1 MTTTSLRTAVK
12 ARLVEVFHDALP
24 GVQVL
29 YSVDGKTLLR
39 EAVVLFGA
47 YGANDD
53 EPSAMTGQASR
64 KPSFDTFEVEGV
76 CVARQLGQ
84 TAQAAEER
92 AEELYDA
99 CKNALVDPSLAGPN
113 LYGAGTYEAIDGL
126 IEAWMRP
133 TDLVSG
139 TDEHGWAATFSF
151 AVRVK
156 TRLT

>member
-1 MTTTSLRTAVK
+1 MTTASLRTAVK
-12 ARLVEVFHDALP
+12 ARLVDVFTVALP

-29 YSVDGKTLLR
+29 YSVDGRTLLR

-47 YGANDD
+47 YGQNDD
-53 EPSAMTGQASR
+53 EPAGMTGQSSR
-64 KPSFDTFEVEGV
+64 KPSFDRFAVEGV

-99 CKNALVDPSLAGPN
+99 CKNALIDPTLAGPN
-113 LYGAGTYEAIDGL
+113 LYGAGTYGALDGL
-126 IEAWMRP
+126 IQAWMRP
-133 TDLVSG
+133 LDLQSG
-139 TDEHGWAATFSF
+139 TDEHGWAATFGF
-151 AVRVK
+151 EVVCR